1 MVEFDRY
8 LSAVTRRISLM
19 KGMWRLTR
27 PLRDFYGRV
36 YRQSGRD
43 PWVTI
48 RHRDGSMM
56 KVDRSSAIGSSL
68 YWLGYHSINEL
79 LLLEKV
85 LKPDMVFVDIGANQG
100 EFTLFAGRRMT
111 TGRVIAFEPMPQM
124 FAQLQE
130 NIRLN
135 SLTNVFAHN
144 VALSNQKG
152 SMTIHAAVDAV
163 NEGLGTL
170 YPGSGDFKVAGTVQV
185 EVFDEV
191 FQQQGLNRLDIIKMD
206 VEGSELPV
214 LRGAHDSLVR
224 FHPVIMLELNRA
236 AFAAAGYTPEVL
248 IEYLHSLG
256 YRLSMI
262 EKHSQII
269 PLNDP
274 KPSLPDLCNIIAYPS
289 GWGM

>member
-8 LSAVTRRISLM
+8 LSAVTRRISLV

-130 NIRLN
+130 NIQLN
-135 SLTNVFAHN
+135 GLAEVIIHN

-152 SMTIHAAVDAV
+152 SMTIHAAADAV

-170 YPGSGDFKVAGTVQV
+170 YPSGGDFKEAGMVQV
-185 EVFDEV
+185 DIFDDVFR
-191 FQQQGLNRLDIIKMD
+191 QQRLDRLDIIKMD

-214 LRGAHDSLVR
+214 LRGAHESLVR
-224 FHPVIMLELNRA
+224 FHPVIMLELNRT
-236 AFAAAGYTPEVL
+236 AFATAGYTPEAL
-248 IEYLHSLG
+248 IDYLHALE
-256 YRLSMI
+256 YQLSMI

-269 PLNDP
+269 PLTDQ
-274 KPSLPDLCNIIAYPS
+274 KFSLPDLCNVIAYPS
-289 GWGM
+289 GWVM